1 MAGVIPREI
10 VDAITDCCRGCES
23 SDAVRIAD
31 RLMELE
37 EVRMHGPEHHYLT
50 AAAILT
56 AYCNFYHMEKKS
68 ILVKAYV
75 RTNIIPVGVCA
86 MYGCCGAL
94 MGAGAAAGI
103 LLLAHPFSAGDLRT
117 VNQITADIQSRLAE
131 YGGPRCCKRAV
142 RISVYEAVQGMNR
155 YMGCRLPAAM
165 LDCTFYPGNKGCM

>member
-10 VDAITDCCRGCES
+10 ADAITDCCRGCES
-23 SDAVRIAD
+23 TDAVRIAD

-56 AYCNFYHMEKKS
+56 AYCNFHHMEKKS

-75 RTNIIPVGVCA
+75 RTNIIPAGVCA

-103 LLLAHPFSAGDLRT
+103 LLFALP
-117 VNQITADIQSRLAE
+117 
-131 YGGPRCCKRAV
+131 
-142 RISVYEAVQGMNR
+142 
-155 YMGCRLPAAM
+155 LPAVKEQILLQCQIVIGRRIPA
-165 LDCTFYPGNKGCM
+165 LNISQLFHHTGLPIRVPYPGTKNSHFFPMHPLFPG